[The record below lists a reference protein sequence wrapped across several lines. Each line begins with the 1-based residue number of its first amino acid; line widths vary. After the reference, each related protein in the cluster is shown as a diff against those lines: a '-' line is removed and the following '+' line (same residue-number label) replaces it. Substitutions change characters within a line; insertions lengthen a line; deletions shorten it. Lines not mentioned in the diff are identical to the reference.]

1 VRTTT
6 ILITAALLALFAAG
20 CGEQGKIDSVKN
32 TVIGNCSGKTVQ
44 ALVSGLLQNPVWSF
58 KKEQDGKEFVLVS
71 GTLAGDT
78 LPAWV
83 KEQKMLDIT
92 FRFALDPKTDK
103 FDPAFL
109 DAFPS
114 LTSPEGVLQAYKAL
128 ICK

>member
-1 VRTTT
+1 MRTTAT
-6 ILITAALLALFAAG
+6 FITAVVLLLFAAG

-32 TVIGNCSGKTVQ
+32 TVAGNCSGKTVQ
-44 ALVSGLLQNPVWSF
+44 GLVSGLLQNPVWSF

-128 ICK
+128 VCK